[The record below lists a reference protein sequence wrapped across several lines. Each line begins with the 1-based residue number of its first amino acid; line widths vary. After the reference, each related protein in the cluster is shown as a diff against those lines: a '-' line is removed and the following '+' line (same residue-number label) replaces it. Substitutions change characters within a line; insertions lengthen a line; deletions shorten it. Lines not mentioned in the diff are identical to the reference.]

1 MTDYCYRHKTTE
13 TVLRCG
19 QCGKPICH
27 RCLVH
32 HPVGIRCRDCAK
44 VRPIPTFDVSPSF
57 YLRAVAVAAA
67 IGMLGTVVLLGL
79 AFFLAPLLGLTLL
92 YLLWLG
98 LIGIGYVMGAG
109 VSLSVNRKR
118 GRGLQWVVGVAMV
131 LVFLAISPIVG
142 LSLNSLFGI
151 LALGFSL
158 YIAVRQLGL

>member
-1 MTDYCYRHKTTE
+1 MWLVVVVRALTQKLLRFRQPQRHKPNLISAHKS
-13 TVLRCG
+13 VYVRVC
-19 QCGKPICH
+19 
-27 RCLVH
+27 VSAFA
-32 HPVGIRCRDCAK
+32 CAC
-44 VRPIPTFDVSPSF
+44 VRVCVCECV
-57 YLRAVAVAAA
+57 RAIAAAAA

-98 LIGIGYVMGAG
+98 LIGIGYEMGAG